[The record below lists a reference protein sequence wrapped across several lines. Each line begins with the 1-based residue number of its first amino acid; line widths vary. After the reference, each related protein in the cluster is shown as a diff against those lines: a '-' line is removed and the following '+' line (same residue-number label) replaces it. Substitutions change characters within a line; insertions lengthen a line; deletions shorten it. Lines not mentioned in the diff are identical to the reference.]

1 MVMEQLMQMN
11 DGAMSPTSRSTNP
24 INNNQRSSS
33 FERITP
39 TNIMVNK
46 TSSSPHQSRL
56 VSLGSANML
65 GTFDMNR
72 ARGLSSN

>member
-24 INNNQRSSS
+24 ININQRPSS

-39 TNIMVNK
+39 TNIIVNK
-46 TSSSPHQSRL
+46 ISSSLH
-56 VSLGSANML
+56 
-65 GTFDMNR
+65 
-72 ARGLSSN
+72 

>member
-11 DGAMSPTSRSTNP
+11 DGAMSPASRSTNP
-24 INNNQRSSS
+24 IKINQRSSS
-33 FERITP
+33 YDRTTP

-65 GTFDMNR
+65 GAFDMSR
-72 ARGLSSN
+72 ARVLSSN

>member
-1 MVMEQLMQMN
+1 MVMEQLKQMN

-24 INNNQRSSS
+24 ININQRSSS
-33 FERITP
+33 FERISP

-56 VSLGSANML
+56 MSLGSANML
-65 GTFDMNR
+65 GAFDMSR
-72 ARGLSSN
+72 ARVLSSN